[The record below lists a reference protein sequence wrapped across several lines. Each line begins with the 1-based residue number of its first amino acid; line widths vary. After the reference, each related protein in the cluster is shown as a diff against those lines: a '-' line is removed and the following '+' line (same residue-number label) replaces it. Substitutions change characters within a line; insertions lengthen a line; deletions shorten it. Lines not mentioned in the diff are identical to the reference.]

1 MTLFILRSTI
11 RSVRVARALLP
22 RVAPA
27 IYGLPDAGIASGL
40 GTLAGRSIPLMDS
53 ARIVIVLLSGR
64 A

>member
-27 IYGLPDAGIASGL
+27 IYGLPDAGIPSGL
-40 GTLAGRSIPLMDS
+40 CTLGGRSLPVMD
-53 ARIVIVLLSGR
+53 A
-64 A
+64 

>member
-27 IYGLPDAGIASGL
+27 IYRLPDVGIRSGL
-40 GTLAGRSIPLMDS
+40 CTLGRRSIPVMDS
-53 ARIVIVLLSGR
+53 
-64 A
+64 